1 MEKHPSE
8 IFGYPVD
15 VHTSAAEAARRAHRC
30 PFSGQ
35 KCNKKSRLLKY
46 PMGVCSV
53 QYGDHVVAIC
63 PRRFLQEQVVFLDVA
78 DQHFGTRD
86 NLLLFQEVRLPTV
99 GSFDFV
105 MVKHK
110 PLSSQI
116 EDFVIIEIQTDQ
128 TTGTGQLVQALEDF
142 LQGETV
148 VGRTYSFGL
157 NTYDTL
163 KRSFTQILNKGV
175 VLEQWGQKAYW
186 VFQEPVYRNFVA
198 RYNLGGMTYD
208 DGYTTV
214 FLVYDLTRERDLY
227 RLTRTRKLSASTE
240 ELLSAFRNSPGV
252 PSKDDFV
259 AKLEEKIRAQL
270 QLKVRLQGADE
281 EAQ

>member
-1 MEKHPSE
+1 MKKHPSE

-15 VHTSAAEAARRAHRC
+15 IRTPAAEAARKAHRC
-30 PFSGQ
+30 PFSGR
-35 KCNKKSRLLKY
+35 KCDKKSRLLEY

-53 QYGDHVVAIC
+53 QYGERVVAIC
-63 PRRFLQEQVVFLDVA
+63 PRRFLQEQTVFLEVA

-110 PLSSQI
+110 PLSSQV

-142 LQGETV
+142 LRGEKV
-148 VGRTYSFGL
+148 VDQTYGFGL

-198 RYNLGGMTYD
+198 RYNLEGMTYD
-208 DGYTTV
+208 DGHATV
-214 FLVYDLTRERDLY
+214 FLVYDLTREGDLY
-227 RLTRTRKLSASTE
+227 RLTCTRKLSASTE
-240 ELLSAFRNSPGV
+240 ELLRAFRNSPGV

-259 AKLEEKIRAQL
+259 AKLEEKIKAQL
-270 QLKVRLQGADE
+270 QLKVHLHEEGE
-281 EAQ
+281 EAR